1 MMRRILVVFCSFIS
15 LTNQEDPEYAGAEE
29 PEFASNKFNRAVT
42 QNTNKESIVR
52 IKRGGSIN
60 LKFKIDQKGL
70 QGGTSIKSCKVR

>member
-29 PEFASNKFNRAVT
+29 PEFHPAATR
-42 QNTNKESIVR
+42 NTNKESIVR

-60 LKFKIDQKGL
+60 LKFKIHQKGL
-70 QGGTSIKSCKVR
+70 QDGTSIKSCKVR